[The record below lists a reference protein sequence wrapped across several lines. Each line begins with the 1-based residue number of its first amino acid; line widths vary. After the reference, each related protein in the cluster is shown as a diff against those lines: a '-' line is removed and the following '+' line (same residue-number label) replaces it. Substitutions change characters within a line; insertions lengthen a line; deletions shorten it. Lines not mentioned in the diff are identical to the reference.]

1 MWREDESQKP
11 DEAKKTVF
19 SNNCTALQREN
30 DKEKSGKKERVE
42 YIFPKHLKKRGRRAT
57 ER

>member
-30 DKEKSGKKERVE
+30 DKEKSGE
-42 YIFPKHLKKRGRRAT
+42 KRKG
-57 ER
+57 